1 MNMSVFYESL
11 RVMGFGMVGIFVVI
25 SIFYATIVLLGK
37 AFPEKANKG

>member
-11 RVMGFGMVGIFVVI
+11 KVMGLGMVGIFVVI

-37 AFPEKANKG
+37 AFPEKANKS